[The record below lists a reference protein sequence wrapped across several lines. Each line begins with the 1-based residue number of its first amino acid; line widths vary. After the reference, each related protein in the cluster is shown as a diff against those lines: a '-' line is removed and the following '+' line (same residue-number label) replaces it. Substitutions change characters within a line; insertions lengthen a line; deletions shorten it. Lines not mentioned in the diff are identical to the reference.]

1 MRILP
6 PQPVYNF
13 SFQNEL
19 LKQYGY
25 IFWSNISIPA
35 DLKKEKEKKRGL
47 HYQSTKLYFWE
58 GWKSLPAKSHGLKN
72 LNALVGKSKL
82 INWYPLPS
90 AQWLLH
96 WFFDPNMITFP
107 TYLCS
112 PRCEHGLIETN
123 DDTRNFFQGIFQ

>member
-1 MRILP
+1 MQTTLKAILQFTHAHTEDEEMRILP

-47 HYQSTKLYFWE
+47 HYQ
-58 GWKSLPAKSHGLKN
+58 
-72 LNALVGKSKL
+72 
-82 INWYPLPS
+82 
-90 AQWLLH
+90 
-96 WFFDPNMITFP
+96 
-107 TYLCS
+107 
-112 PRCEHGLIETN
+112 
-123 DDTRNFFQGIFQ
+123 